1 MRRAFKFLLTGRKYQ
16 LGDLVPAGGSGS
28 GLLRWVLAGSK
39 TPQHDASKGERLRL
53 ALQELGP
60 VPIKFGQLLST
71 RRDLLTDDLADELS
85 LLQDKV
91 APFDSALA
99 AASIKRIRKVHRYAF
114 SRV

>member
-39 TPQHDASKGERLRL
+39 TPRHDASKGERLRL

-60 VPIKFGQLLST
+60 FLFLLGGRQIRIVIRGHFTLLVLVLVLGVEPLLLRLTSGCPFLLFG
-71 RRDLLTDDLADELS
+71 
-85 LLQDKV
+85 V
-91 APFDSALA
+91 
-99 AASIKRIRKVHRYAF
+99 IR
-114 SRV
+114 

>member
-53 ALQELGP
+53 ALQELGH
-60 VPIKFGQLLST
+60 VPIKLGQLLST
-71 RRDLLTDDLADELS
+71 RRDLLTDDLADEL
-85 LLQDKV
+85 
-91 APFDSALA
+91 
-99 AASIKRIRKVHRYAF
+99 
-114 SRV
+114 